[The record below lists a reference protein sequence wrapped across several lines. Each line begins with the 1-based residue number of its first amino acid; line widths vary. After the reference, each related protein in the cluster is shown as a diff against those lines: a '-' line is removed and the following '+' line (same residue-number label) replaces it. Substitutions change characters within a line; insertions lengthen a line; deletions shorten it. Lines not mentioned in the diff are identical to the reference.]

1 MRLSV
6 IIPAYNEASTI
17 ATVIEQVR
25 CCGVPDLQLIIVDDC
40 STDGT
45 GALLD
50 ALPPS
55 PDLTILHHEVNRGKG
70 AAIRTAQQHVAGDA
84 VIIQDADLEYSPSE
98 FPALLRPIA
107 EGKAEILM
115 QKLNLLDESVR
126 YMESIELKVSEIVM
140 KALRKCVA
148 EIGDTELVIQ
158 IVKKAMQAVVRNQR
172 QITVKVNPAMV
183 AVVKGRLQEILAEF
197 PSLSYID
204 VAEDAHLA
212 AAACVVETE
221 AGLVEASVEG
231 QLAAIE
237 KSIRKNFAKES

>member
-1 MRLSV
+1 MLLLKRKTFDVEVDRPLVTADEAGVLAQAEDV
-6 IIPAYNEASTI
+6 IAAAEVEVAQIREEAKAAYAAEK
-17 ATVIEQVR
+17 QR
-25 CCGVPDLQLIIVDDC
+25 GYDD
-40 STDGT
+40 G
-45 GALLD
+45 
-50 ALPPS
+50 
-55 PDLTILHHEVNRGKG
+55 
-70 AAIRTAQQHVAGDA
+70 
-84 VIIQDADLEYSPSE
+84 
-98 FPALLRPIA
+98 IA

>member
-1 MRLSV
+1 MLLLKRKTFDVEVDRPLVTADEAGVLAQAEDV
-6 IIPAYNEASTI
+6 IAAAEVEAALIREEAKAAYAAEK
-17 ATVIEQVR
+17 QR
-25 CCGVPDLQLIIVDDC
+25 GYDD
-40 STDGT
+40 G
-45 GALLD
+45 
-50 ALPPS
+50 
-55 PDLTILHHEVNRGKG
+55 
-70 AAIRTAQQHVAGDA
+70 
-84 VIIQDADLEYSPSE
+84 
-98 FPALLRPIA
+98 IA

>member
-1 MRLSV
+1 MLLLKKKTFEVETERPLVTAAEAAVLAQAEDV
-6 IIPAYNEASTI
+6 IAAAEGEAAQIREEAKTAYAAEKK
-17 ATVIEQVR
+17 R
-25 CCGVPDLQLIIVDDC
+25 GYDD
-40 STDGT
+40 G
-45 GALLD
+45 
-50 ALPPS
+50 
-55 PDLTILHHEVNRGKG
+55 
-70 AAIRTAQQHVAGDA
+70 
-84 VIIQDADLEYSPSE
+84 
-98 FPALLRPIA
+98 IA
-107 EGKAEILM
+107 EGKTEILM

-172 QITVKVNPAMV
+172 QITLKVNPAMV
-183 AVVKGRLQEILAEF
+183 PVVKGRLQEILADF

-204 VAEDAHLA
+204 VAEDAHLDA
-212 AAACVVETE
+212 TACVVETE

>member
-1 MRLSV
+1 MLLLKRKTFDVEVDRPLVTADEAGVLAQAEDV
-6 IIPAYNEASTI
+6 IAAAEVEAAQIREEAKAAYAAEK
-17 ATVIEQVR
+17 QR
-25 CCGVPDLQLIIVDDC
+25 GYDD
-40 STDGT
+40 G
-45 GALLD
+45 
-50 ALPPS
+50 
-55 PDLTILHHEVNRGKG
+55 
-70 AAIRTAQQHVAGDA
+70 
-84 VIIQDADLEYSPSE
+84 
-98 FPALLRPIA
+98 IA

-183 AVVKGRLQEILAEF
+183 AVVKGRLQEILAAF

>member
-1 MRLSV
+1 MLLLKRKTFDVEVDRPLVTADEAGVLAQAEDV
-6 IIPAYNEASTI
+6 IAAAEVEAAQIREEAKAAYAAEK
-17 ATVIEQVR
+17 QR
-25 CCGVPDLQLIIVDDC
+25 GYDD
-40 STDGT
+40 G
-45 GALLD
+45 
-50 ALPPS
+50 
-55 PDLTILHHEVNRGKG
+55 
-70 AAIRTAQQHVAGDA
+70 
-84 VIIQDADLEYSPSE
+84 
-98 FPALLRPIA
+98 IA

-183 AVVKGRLQEILAEF
+183 AVVKGRLQESLAEF

-221 AGLVEASVEG
+221 AGLVEASVDG